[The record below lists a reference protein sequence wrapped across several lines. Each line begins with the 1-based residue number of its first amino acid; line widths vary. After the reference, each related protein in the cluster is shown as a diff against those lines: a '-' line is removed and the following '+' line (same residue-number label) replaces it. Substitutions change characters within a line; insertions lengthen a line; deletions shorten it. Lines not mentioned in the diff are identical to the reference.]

1 MTFLRTISMK
11 VESIEETR
19 SPQGK
24 LRLRFDNGT
33 SMLVFPAVITEL
45 CLYPGVEIPE
55 AAMES
60 LRDTCGEASARE
72 RAVRIISA
80 APVSRRE
87 LQSRLVRKG
96 ETEEHAQQAVQWL
109 DELHLLDDAEVAAQ
123 IVRSG
128 AAKGYGAARIRQML
142 YEKKIPRE
150 LWDDALSQLPPQ
162 GNAIDEFLR
171 RRFRGAKP
179 DQKEL
184 KRATDALLRR
194 GHSWRDIRSALERYA
209 PEEEFP
215 EE

>member
-1 MTFLRTISMK
+1 MK
-11 VESIEETR
+11 VEAIEETR

-33 SMLVFPAVITEL
+33 SMLVFPSVITEL
-45 CLYPGVEIPE
+45 NLYPGVEIPD
-55 AAMES
+55 AAMDS

-96 ETEEHAQQAVQWL
+96 ETDEHAQQAVQWL
-109 DELHLLDDAEVAAQ
+109 DELRLLDDEQVALQ
-123 IVRSG
+123 VVRSG

-142 YEKKIPRE
+142 YEKKIPKE
-150 LWDDALSQLPPQ
+150 LWDGALAALPPREE
-162 GNAIDEFLR
+162 AIDEFLR
-171 RRFRGAKP
+171 RRFCGAKS

-194 GHSWRDIRSALERYA
+194 GHSWSDIRSALERYA